1 MSYEGEGEVGQPK
14 PTERYTGQYL
24 SLSKLIRDEVILCR
38 II

>member
-14 PTERYTGQYL
+14 PTGQYL
-24 SLSKLIRDEVILCR
+24 SLSQLIRDVVILYS